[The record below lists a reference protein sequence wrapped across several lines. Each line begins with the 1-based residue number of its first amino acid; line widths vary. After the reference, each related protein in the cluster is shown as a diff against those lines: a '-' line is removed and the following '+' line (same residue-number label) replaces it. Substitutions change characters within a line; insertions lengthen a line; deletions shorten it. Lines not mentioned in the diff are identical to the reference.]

1 MAFAMR
7 PVGLLVVA
15 ILVIADAASGRRL
28 QEPVTACESCRLRLD
43 VATDKIT
50 YDVGEPIVI
59 SIRLT
64 DVGSS
69 PGRRSGA
76 IGSDTRRAAID
87 VLRRAAKSERSNRH
101 AF

>member
-28 QEPVTACESCRLRLD
+28 QEPVTRCESCRLRLD
-43 VATDKIT
+43 VATDKVT
-50 YDVGEPIVI
+50 YEVGEPIVI

-64 DVGSS
+64 NVGSS
-69 PGRRSGA
+69 PVDVQERSA
-76 IGSDTRRAAID
+76 ATRAA
-87 VLRRAAKSERSNRH
+87 LRSTCCAEPRSPNAATD
-101 AF
+101 